1 MLFEELLAEAEVSQ
15 FNGAIIEEDI
25 GGLEV
30 PVQNMRLVECLEGCP
45 ELLEDLQRLLLRQS
59 SLPLDV
65 LGKRASVAILINEIV
80 VAGRA
85 EHLNELDDIGVGDL
99 GEDVD
104 LIIGELGQLRSLFE
118 LVSAHYLHRIVQFCL
133 FVLGAVD
140 VAVLP

>member
-1 MLFEELLAEAEVSQ
+1 M
-15 FNGAIIEEDI
+15 
-25 GGLEV
+25 
-30 PVQNMRLVECLEGCP
+30 QNVRLVECLEGCP
-45 ELLEDLQRLLLRQS
+45 ELLEDLQRLLLRQP
-59 SLPLDV
+59 SLPLDA
-65 LGKRASVAILINEIV
+65 LGKRASVAILIDEIV